1 MHTQNQ
7 KKERTTQE
15 EQLFFYRV
23 FLRRGFLVLQ
33 LLQTTQG
40 FSTRPDKATQ
50 LDASLQGGARAQ
62 LS

>member
-1 MHTQNQ
+1 MHTQKPK

-40 FSTRPDKATQ
+40 FTFDKATQ
-50 LDASLQGGARAQ
+50 LRMLVSREV
-62 LS
+62 LSPAWG